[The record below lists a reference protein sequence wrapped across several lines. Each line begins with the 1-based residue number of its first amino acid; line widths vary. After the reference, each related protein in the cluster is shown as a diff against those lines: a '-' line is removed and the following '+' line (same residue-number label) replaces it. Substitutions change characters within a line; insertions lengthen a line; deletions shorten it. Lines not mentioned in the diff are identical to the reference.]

1 MNCDSPSQ
9 VTLGTGASSV
19 NDEIQKVPRTDVIQ
33 NTALITAVSK
43 GDEQDVKR
51 LLEQGANPNSTSRPY
66 FERHPLS
73 EAAIAGHMNIVRLLL
88 EHGADP
94 ARTSVEIFKCLTGQP
109 IDPRRR
115 RHIFKLLVQSGVWFQ
130 DLGEVAAEDLW
141 LLAKHL
147 LDCGVHPDTLL
158 HQALGLGQADHA
170 LLEVL
175 AEADANVKL
184 VCRQALAQCDRD
196 AYPKMFHKVKAL
208 LMTFSGPINDNV
220 SRIREAKSAAEIHDN
235 DRVLNLVREGV
246 DPSWLLQISLQTVNA
261 KLSRSL
267 LDRGADPRFISLELD
282 LEDDIGSEGFGTLL
296 MDTIELDHITLLQL
310 LFDQG
315 ADPNYLGHTA
325 IETPLMKA
333 CRHNHTRIAE
343 LLLANG
349 ARVDM
354 EIVVG
359 RRRSIALE
367 KALEA
372 ALDNGNPYII
382 RLLLMQDSEYRF
394 RSNSYPLSIFDDV
407 DRFNKAED
415 ELVRRAQH
423 ACKELVRERLRSE
436 FGDPETALVR
446 ACMEDNIS
454 QVQRLLQKASGPSTI
469 ILRLRPIDMDAVH
482 QDTTALA
489 QAVTNQNLQVAKL
502 LIHYGADVNKLLPI
516 GTPLS
521 IAAQTGCEVMI
532 RFLLRSGADLHLAAF
547 KLRSHPPGS
556 SGQGAFKTLNECYL
570 RYKREM
576 VEIAARSKPES
587 LLLRGNFTKE
597 YDNIMRAA
605 SCDFDDRARWRNVET
620 QNPEIRANLSRPWA
634 FGFNM
639 TRVKA
644 WKTGVRTL
652 RGLCE
657 GRLPRSLNET
667 IMFLGVAKAMSEVVD
682 PQNAESGESEFL
694 EDLNRWQVLY
704 DTRQDALEDF
714 KAAVHAIWGV
724 QVEYHPSRRPF
735 SVTNLVDLQ
744 DIAISLF
751 SRFNST
757 IRQESTS
764 YYGFLAVKARWRQRH
779 LHNNANALIEE
790 PDPNPATLT
799 AGRTSELLDH
809 YHRGS
814 EATDELESSSP
825 KAEVLD
831 DPSNSNPPNPDVGRI
846 LNIIMA
852 GAIFAL
858 VMAFLLGMKLLH

>member
-130 DLGEVAAEDLW
+130 NLGEVAAEDLW

-296 MDTIELDHITLLQL
+296 MDTIELDHFTLLQL

-325 IETPLMKA
+325 METPLMKA
-333 CRHNHTRIAE
+333 CRHNHMRIAE

-349 ARVDM
+349 ARADM
-354 EIVVG
+354 EIVSGG
-359 RRRSIALE
+359 RRSTALE

-372 ALDNGNPYII
+372 ALDDDNPEII
-382 RLLLMQDSEYRF
+382 FLLLGQDTECRF
-394 RSNSYPLSIFDDV
+394 HSYLHYSLYVDMFDIES
-407 DRFNKAED
+407 ED
-415 ELVRRAQH
+415 ELARKAQH
-423 ACKELVRERLRSE
+423 ACKELVRKRLRSE

-446 ACMEDNIS
+446 ACMEDNTS
-454 QVQRLLQKASGPSTI
+454 QVQRLLQKASGPGTI
-469 ILRLRPIDMDAVH
+469 ISRLRPIDMDAVH

-502 LIHYGADVNKLLPI
+502 LLHHGADVNKLLPI

-521 IAAQTGCEVMI
+521 IAAQTGCEVII
-532 RFLLRSGADLHLAAF
+532 RLLLRSGADLHLAAF

-570 RYKREM
+570 RYRR
-576 VEIAARSKPES
+576 EIAAKSKPES
-587 LLLRGNFTKE
+587 LLVRGNFTKG

-605 SCDFDDRARWRNVET
+605 SYDFDDRGRWRNTEAL
-620 QNPEIRANLSRPWA
+620 NPEVSTNLSGPWA
-634 FGFNM
+634 VGLDM
-639 TRVKA
+639 TWRKA
-644 WKTGVRTL
+644 WQTGVRTL
-652 RGLCE
+652 RGLCD

-667 IMFLGVAKAMSEVVD
+667 IMFLGVAKAMSEVE
-682 PQNAESGESEFL
+682 NEECEFF

-704 DTRQDALEDF
+704 ATRQDALENF
-714 KAAVHAIWGV
+714 RAAVHAIWGMK
-724 QVEYHPSRRPF
+724 VEYHPSRPSS

-744 DIAISLF
+744 DMAISLF
-751 SRFNST
+751 SRFNNT
-757 IRQESTS
+757 IGQESTS